1 MWKFKEF
8 NNLIILMRIF
18 IIEIFDMNN
27 ENIIIIELYKFFN
40 FVVRLFNFCNVY
52 FSYKIF
58 VEK

>member
-8 NNLIILMRIF
+8 NNLIIMRIF

-40 FVVRLFNFCNVY
+40 FVVRLFNFSNVY